1 MKVNTRLFGEI
12 DVAEDRIINFTTGIM
27 GFEEYVHYTLIF
39 NAEKKGNIMW
49 LQSLDE
55 PELAF
60 TVMDPM
66 KIVPEYNPVV
76 EDEWLAALGEVET
89 EDDYFL
95 LSVVTVPSDLT
106 KMTANLKAPIV
117 INMKTMKACQIIVNN
132 DDYQVRYNVYDCVK
146 KMKEGAGC

>member
-76 EDEWLAALGEVET
+76 EDEWLAPLGEVET

>member
-39 NAEKKGNIMW
+39 NAEKKGSIMW

-76 EDEWLAALGEVET
+76 EDEWLAPLGEVET

>member
-12 DVAEDRIINFTTGIM
+12 DVAEDRIISFTAGIM
-27 GFEEYVHYTLIF
+27 GFEKYVHYTLIF

-76 EDEWLAALGEVET
+76 EDEWLVPLGEVET

>member
-12 DVAEDRIINFTTGIM
+12 DAAEDRIISFTTGIM

-76 EDEWLAALGEVET
+76 EDEWLAPLGEVET

-146 KMKEGAGC
+146 KMKEGAEC

>member
-27 GFEEYVHYTLIF
+27 GFEKYVHYTLIF

-76 EDEWLAALGEVET
+76 EDEWLAPLGEVET

>member
-27 GFEEYVHYTLIF
+27 GFEEYEHYTLIF
-39 NAEKKGNIMW
+39 NAEKKGSIMW

-76 EDEWLAALGEVET
+76 EDEWLEPLGEVDS

-106 KMTANLKAPIV
+106 KMTANLKAPVV
-117 INMKTMKACQIIVNN
+117 INMKTKKACQIIVNN
-132 DDYQVRYNVYDCVK
+132 DDYQVRYNVYDYVK
-146 KMKEGAGC
+146 KVKEGAGC

>member
-1 MKVNTRLFGEI
+1 MKVNTRLFGKI

-76 EDEWLAALGEVET
+76 EDEWLAPLGEVET

>member
-76 EDEWLAALGEVET
+76 EDEWLAPLGEVET

-117 INMKTMKACQIIVNN
+117 INMNTMKACQIIVNN

>member
-1 MKVNTRLFGEI
+1 
-12 DVAEDRIINFTTGIM
+12 M

-76 EDEWLAALGEVET
+76 EDEWLAPLGEVET

>member
-12 DVAEDRIINFTTGIM
+12 DVAEDRIISFTTGIM
-27 GFEEYVHYTLIF
+27 GFEKYVHYTLIF

-76 EDEWLAALGEVET
+76 EDEWLAPLGEVET

>member
-146 KMKEGAGC
+146 KMKEGAEC

>member
-12 DVAEDRIINFTTGIM
+12 DVAEDRIINFTAGIM

>member
-39 NAEKKGNIMW
+39 NAEKKGSIMW

-76 EDEWLAALGEVET
+76 EDEWLAPLGEVET
-89 EDDYFL
+89 ENDYFL

>member
-12 DVAEDRIINFTTGIM
+12 DVVEDRIINFTTGIM
-27 GFEEYVHYTLIF
+27 GFEEYTHYTLIF

-76 EDEWLAALGEVET
+76 EDEWLTSLGEVEN

-132 DDYQVRYNVYDCVK
+132 DDYEVRYNVYDYVK
-146 KMKEGAGC
+146 KMKEGA